1 MYKQINV
8 SMKNKLSKYTIGFKK
23 LHETQDSTVTML
35 EKWKKVTD
43 KIEFIY
49 LNLIYESI
57 KSL

>member
-1 MYKQINV
+1 
-8 SMKNKLSKYTIGFKK
+8 MKSKLSKYTIGFKK